1 MPVKQSKKLFNWIV
15 KTTKLTVSLKVTHI
29 NIAELPILSVKLM
42 QIRDRTATG
51 LIPNQGCRYCED
63 NDIDRYKLN
72 FDLQSYRTL
81 M

>member
-1 MPVKQSKKLFNWIV
+1 MPVKQSKKPFNSIV
-15 KTTKLTVSLKVTHI
+15 KTTKLTVSLKVTYI
-29 NIAELPILSVKLM
+29 NIAETLM

-72 FDLQSYRTL
+72 VDLQSYRTL

>member
-1 MPVKQSKKLFNWIV
+1 
-15 KTTKLTVSLKVTHI
+15 
-29 NIAELPILSVKLM
+29 M

-72 FDLQSYRTL
+72 FDLQSDQMRPYVEIAL
-81 M
+81 SK